1 MSPFAHFL
9 HDLRMRRNVR
19 QADLA
24 ELMGYEQ
31 SYISALEVGLKG
43 PPTPEFL
50 SRLVAALSLSSGE
63 QAQLRLAADAS
74 QRKLVLDPDMPEDIF
89 WLLKDLRDQVDS
101 LTPTHVRMIRDLMR
115 MNPTGDDAQRE
126 PVRRLKR
133 RSRQEATM

>member
-31 SYISALEVGLKG
+31 SYISALEIGLKG

-50 SRLVAALSLSSGE
+50 SRLVAALSLSPDE
-63 QAQLRLAADAS
+63 QAQLQLAADAS

-89 WLLKDLRDQVDS
+89 WPDFDTTK
-101 LTPTHVRMIRDLMR
+101 
-115 MNPTGDDAQRE
+115 
-126 PVRRLKR
+126 
-133 RSRQEATM
+133 